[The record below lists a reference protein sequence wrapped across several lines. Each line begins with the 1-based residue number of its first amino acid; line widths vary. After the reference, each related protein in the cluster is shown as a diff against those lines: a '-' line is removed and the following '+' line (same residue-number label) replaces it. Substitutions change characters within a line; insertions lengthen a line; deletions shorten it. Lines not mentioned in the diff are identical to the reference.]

1 MKDLVRVQKILE
13 LFKEKGELTGS
24 FICEQ
29 LGDESGAISYET
41 WNRLRKKLIEE
52 LNIPI
57 VYNRKSKAYLL
68 SEAIED
74 GERLDVLS
82 LNKFIENYE
91 VISLLMKKAGE
102 DIDAI
107 KYIEFEQQTCLYNI
121 SFFNTLLTAIQ
132 KRLEVKLTHKGYY
145 NSQARESIGRPL
157 YFKQYQN
164 RWYLIAEINNEFLS
178 FGLDRI
184 QQVELTKKKFIP
196 KLEEA
201 KTLFS
206 EIVGLNHSDSDRQ
219 RIVIEFDIKQ
229 KPYVLSLPLH
239 HTQNI
244 IKEGKSTFQI
254 EIWVR
259 PNYELQQQIQKYG
272 NFAKVVEGDWVCL

>member
-1 MKDLVRVQKILE
+1 MKDLIRVQKVLE
-13 LFKEKGELTGS
+13 AFKVKRELTVDY
-24 FICEQ
+24 ICSH
-29 LGDESGAISYET
+29 LGDERGPISYET

-57 VYNRKSKAYLL
+57 VYNRLSKVYFLN
-68 SEAIED
+68 EVEEN

-121 SFFNTLLTAIQ
+121 NFFNTLLTALQ
-132 KRLEVKLTHKGYY
+132 RRLEVKLTHQSYRSIK
-145 NSQARESIGRPL
+145 AKESLVRPL

-164 RWYLIAEINNEFLS
+164 RWYLIAEVGEEFLS

-184 QQVELTKKKFIP
+184 KQVELTQKKFKP
-196 KLEEA
+196 RLDEA
-201 KTLFS
+201 KALFS

-219 RIVIEFDIKQ
+219 RIVIEFAISQ

-239 HTQNI
+239 HTQSV